1 MIKYL
6 LQLYLILI
14 FTSIYLGAQGLDSEI
29 KFVDKNIDFRKIEIA
44 ESQIKK
50 NLDKDFSYATAYVSL
65 SKISL
70 MKADNNNASKNA
82 NLADRI
88 DEEFI
93 PWWEE
98 LNSLRKKIQTGAS
111 SVKNNNYE
119 SALLISSELFVK
131 YPNYPELPYYLAM
144 TYYKQKKYKQASKYF
159 QIALDLYP
167 DYHEAKKALINVKKR
182 TQN

>member
-1 MIKYL
+1 MIRYFM
-6 LQLYLILI
+6 QFYIILI
-14 FTSIYLGAQGLDSEI
+14 FISIYINAQDLDSEL
-29 KFVDKNIDFRKIEIA
+29 KSVNENIAFGKIEIA

-50 NLDKDFSYATAYVSL
+50 ILDKDPSFAPAYVSL

-82 NLADRI
+82 NLAVRI
-88 DEEFI
+88 DEDFR

-98 LNSLRKKIQTGAS
+98 LNSLRKKIQMGAS

-119 SALLISSELFVK
+119 SALFIFSDLFVE
-131 YPNYPELPYYLAM
+131 YPSYPEVPYYLAM

-159 QIALDLYP
+159 QKALDIYP
-167 DYHEAKKALINVKKR
+167 DYHKAKKALNNVNKR
-182 TQN
+182 IQN

>member
-1 MIKYL
+1 MSL
-6 LQLYLILI
+6 N
-14 FTSIYLGAQGLDSEI
+14 AQSLDSEI
-29 KFVDKNIDFRKIEIA
+29 KLVNENIDLRKIKIA

-50 NLDKDFSYATAYVSL
+50 ILDKDPSYAPAYVSL

-82 NLADRI
+82 NLAVRI
-88 DEEFI
+88 DEDFR

-98 LNSLRKKIQTGAS
+98 LNSLRKKIQTGAL

-119 SALLISSELFVK
+119 SALLIFSEIFVE
-131 YPNYPELPYYLAM
+131 YPNYPEVPYYLAM
-144 TYYKQKKYKQASKYF
+144 NYYKQKKYKQASKYF
-159 QIALDLYP
+159 QKALDLYP
-167 DYHEAKKALINVKKR
+167 DYHKARKALVNVKKR